1 MILTIYITILSY
13 FLLGGIGFYFIN
25 RKKDRKT
32 AHQNIVKFITYFF
45 IIHIL
50 FASIVIKPV
59 VFQYLSILIIAVSG
73 IELFRLFVQ
82 SGLRNKSFFTFSSV
96 LFIILCTGFYLFS
109 MLPMGII
116 LFSFL
121 ILSIFDAFSQISG
134 QLFGRSQIAPDVSPN
149 KTFEGL
155 LGGVFFALTGS
166 VLLREITGFTVFF
179 DLLLAAGIVFFAFW
193 GDFASSLYKRKY
205 GVKDYSSLLPGHGGF
220 LDRFD
225 SLIAGGA
232 FVAMIAELVS

>member
-1 MILTIYITILSY
+1 MILNIYITILSY

-32 AHQNIVKFITYFF
+32 AHQNLVKYITYFF

-50 FASIVIKPV
+50 FAGIVIKPLI
-59 VFQYLSILIIAVSG
+59 FQYLGIIIIAVSG
-73 IELFRLFVQ
+73 IELARVFMQ
-82 SGLRNKSFFTFSSV
+82 SGLRHKSFFTGSSF
-96 LFIILCTGFYLFS
+96 LFAILCFGFYYFS
-109 MLPMGII
+109 LLPRGII

-121 ILSIFDAFSQISG
+121 VLSIFDAFSQISG
-134 QLFGRSQIAPDVSPN
+134 QLWGRRHIAPDVSPN

-155 LGGVFFALTGS
+155 IGGVFFALSGS
-166 VLLREITGFTVFF
+166 LLLREITGFTALFNLF
-179 DLLLAAGIVFFAFW
+179 LAAGIIFFAFW

-205 GVKDYSSLLPGHGGF
+205 GVKDFSNLLPGHGGF

-225 SLIAGGA
+225 SLIVGGA
-232 FVAMIAELVS
+232 FVAMIAKLVL